1 MNMFKYKQQIE
12 NEQNSWGDILLQRKW
27 DIYPLLIRKIK
38 LKP

>member
-12 NEQNSWGDILLQRKW
+12 NEQNSWEHFITKEN
-27 DIYPLLIRKIK
+27 LLIRKIK